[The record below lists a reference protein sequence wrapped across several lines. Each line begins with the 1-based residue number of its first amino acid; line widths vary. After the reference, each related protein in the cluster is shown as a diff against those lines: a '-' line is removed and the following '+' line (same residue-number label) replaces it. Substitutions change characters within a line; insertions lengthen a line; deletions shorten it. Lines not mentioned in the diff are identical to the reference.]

1 MIIQATVTGKNQ
13 ITIPAAIVRA
23 LQLEPVMKL
32 EFELGDERTLIVRP
46 VLTRA
51 ERVKQ
56 IEEKWQPLFP
66 PGRDPVGELVHE
78 REQDDS
84 VITGTKLSH
93 GELARQIQGKWRH
106 LLEPSEDPIG
116 DLIQEREAENEAID
130 ETFRP
135 LQS

>member
-1 MIIQATVTGKNQ
+1 
-13 ITIPAAIVRA
+13 
-23 LQLEPVMKL
+23 MKV
-32 EFELGDERTLIVRP
+32 EFELTGERAVIMRRA
-46 VLTRA
+46 LTRA
-51 ERVKQ
+51 ERVRQ

-66 PGRDPVGELVHE
+66 PGSDPVGELVHE